1 MLRRQQG
8 IFMGNV
14 KLIKINVMQEH
25 IDTAEVVCSQVNFLT
40 VKSLTDILFAKNFRR
55 FQKQR
60 TRTASRVYVLT
71 DFDTIEKAF
80 SGAKAAEKGS
90 K

>member
-1 MLRRQQG
+1 
-8 IFMGNV
+8 
-14 KLIKINVMQEH
+14 MQEH
-25 IDTAEVVCSQVNFLT
+25 IDAAEVVSGQVDLLT
-40 VKSLTDILFAKNFRR
+40 VEASLDIILAQHFFHL
-55 FQKQR
+55 QQQR
-60 TRTASRVYVLT
+60 TGAAGRVYVLT